1 MRGHR
6 LVAMVEPMHL
16 ACGKG
21 KMRDVGEKD
30 GGDAVTVEIERGN
43 CWHDYPNG
51 EERQKRDIVT
61 DPPLVLPD
69 ISPSKGE
76 IGWP

>member
-1 MRGHR
+1 M
-6 LVAMVEPMHL
+6 
-16 ACGKG
+16 
-21 KMRDVGEKD
+21 
-30 GGDAVTVEIERGN
+30 
-43 CWHDYPNG
+43 DYPNV
-51 EERQKRDIVT
+51 EEWQKRDIVT